1 MFNKVSTTPAQC
13 WPVDW
18 GSRGRQSEGGLAG
31 PTGPTCPTGRAAP
44 LPPAGFQLTPAPS
57 CTHLNTGNGL

>member
-13 WPVDW
+13 WPADW
-18 GSRGRQSEGGLAG
+18 GSRGRQGEGRLA
-31 PTGPTCPTGRAAP
+31 GPTCPTGLAAL